1 MPHSFGLRSRT
12 RHMFAVPFGEHGPTH
27 LSTYMINFKLGDI
40 VDIKG
45 SGKVHK
51 GMPHKY
57 YHGKTGRVWNVTPRA
72 VGVEVNK
79 QVRNRIIRKRIHV
92 RVEHIKR
99 STCQADFVARRKEN
113 DKKRHEAAQKKRTWC
128 RGPER
133 LSLFLFLF
141 CLFLLA
147 PTLPFVFLFY
157 FVTTLFL
164 NDFFFSYMQSLFL

>member
-27 LSTYMINFKLGDI
+27 LSTYMVNFKLGDI

-57 YHGKTGRVWNVTPRA
+57 YHGKTGTVWNVTPRA
-72 VGVEVNK
+72 IGVEVNK

-92 RVEHIKR
+92 RVEHAKK
-99 STCQADFVARRKEN
+99 STCQQDFINRRKEN
-113 DKKRHEAAQKKRTWC
+113 DAKRREAAAKKRTL
-128 RGPER
+128 
-133 LSLFLFLF
+133 LS
-141 CLFLLA
+141 
-147 PTLPFVFLFY
+147 
-157 FVTTLFL
+157 
-164 NDFFFSYMQSLFL
+164 